1 MNNIMQN
8 NKNIESNEGKTIIV
22 QRVLGLD
29 ENSKISISNL
39 IEIMNVNLLNGFIN
53 TLQQYACSNSR
64 SYVKTIINHM
74 VHFIKNIQ
82 PESINDKAVMQ
93 YKDIHPTNLRVLRPF
108 IIKWFEFGYPGVDE
122 NAVELL
128 KHFDLKIKKFGQ
140 EVLQDDPNEG
150 PLTKHELDSLIK
162 AITNAYG
169 KGELSLSDYAIS
181 LLISMTG
188 RRPQQLVLL
197 KYKDIKKKNI
207 SGDLTEFLISMP
219 RVKQRDVQQQYR
231 DIAIIPHLASV
242 IVRQANDSVDLVEK
256 VLGMSL
262 DDKVKGEIP
271 IFLNKQSLCKLEKTK
286 NIFELTNND
295 VLNAKPSIAHAA
307 LTRIVKFEN
316 LISSRTGLLLK
327 INPRRLR
334 HTIATLLAQDGH
346 DASVI
351 AELLD
356 HSSTSSVGIYI
367 KNLADSAERIDN
379 AVTKQL
385 SFLADIFMYGMK
397 SKKDLAFKFFSTKIC
412 QAQNSDYPCDQCAFF
427 IPFEDIKDNS

>member
-8 NKNIESNEGKTIIV
+8 NKNIESNEDKTIIG

-29 ENSKISISNL
+29 ENNKITISNL
-39 IEIMNVNLLNGFIN
+39 IEVMNVNLVNGFIN

-74 VHFIKNIQ
+74 VHFIKNMQ
-82 PESINDKAVMQ
+82 PESINDKAVIQ
-93 YKDIHPTNLRVLRPF
+93 YKDIHPSNLRVLRPF

-122 NAVELL
+122 SAVELL
-128 KHFDLKIKKFGQ
+128 KHLDLKIKKFGQ
-140 EVLQDDPNEG
+140 AVLQDDPNEG

-162 AITNAYG
+162 AMTNAYSRG
-169 KGELSLSDYAIS
+169 GLSLADYAIS

-197 KYKDIKKKNI
+197 KYKDIKQKNTN
-207 SGDLTEFLISMP
+207 GELTGYLISMP
-219 RVKQRDVQQQYR
+219 RVKQRDIQRQYR
-231 DIAIIPHLASV
+231 DIAIIPHVAS
-242 IVRQANDSVDLVEK
+242 IILRQANDSVGLVEK

-262 DDKVKGEIP
+262 DEKVKGEIP

-286 NIFELTNND
+286 NIYELTNND
-295 VLNAKPSIAHAA
+295 LLNAKPSIVHVA
-307 LTRIVKFEN
+307 LNRIVSIEN

-327 INPRRLR
+327 ISPRRLR

-346 DASVI
+346 DASII

-356 HSSTSSVGIYI
+356 HSSISSVGIYI

-385 SFLADIFMYGMK
+385 SFVSDLFMYGIK
-397 SKKDLAFKFFSTKIC
+397 SKNDLAFKFCSTKKC
-412 QAQNSDYPCDQCAFF
+412 QTQNSDFPCEQCAFF
-427 IPFEDIKDNS
+427 IPLNDVKDNS